1 MDTKALYDI
10 LRQHPFLEGFK
21 PPHIQKMAE
30 MAHEVEFARDQVIFR
45 EGDECGLFYLI
56 LEGKVAL
63 EASAPGRI
71 MRISTLGAG
80 DELGW
85 SSLLM
90 EDGKQFQA
98 RTLETV
104 RALAFDAARLRQT
117 CEQDHGFGYL
127 LMRQLLRVVSQRLL
141 ATRVQLLD
149 LYAPR
154 GVKLI

>member
-1 MDTKALYDI
+1 MDTKALYDV

-21 PPHIQKMAE
+21 PPHIQKMVE
-30 MAHEVEFARDQVIFR
+30 MAHEVHFARDQTIFR
-45 EGDECGLFYLI
+45 EGDECGIFYLI

-63 EASAPGRI
+63 EVSAPGRI
-71 MRISTLGAG
+71 MRISTQGAG

-90 EDGKQFQA
+90 EESKHFQA
-98 RTLETV
+98 RTLEPV
-104 RALAFDAARLRQT
+104 RALAFDAIRLRQT

-127 LMRQLLRVVSQRLL
+127 LMRQLLVVVSQRLQ
-141 ATRVQLLD
+141 ATRLQLLD

>member
-1 MDTKALYDI
+1 MDTQALYDV

-21 PPHIQKMAE
+21 PPHVQKMAE
-30 MAHEVEFARDQVIFR
+30 IAHEVQFGRDHSIFR

-63 EASAPGRI
+63 EVSAPGRI
-71 MRISTLGAG
+71 MRISTLGPG

-90 EDGKQFQA
+90 KESKHFNA
-98 RTLETV
+98 RTLEPV

-127 LMRQLLRVVSQRLL
+127 LMQQLVRVVAQRLH
-141 ATRVQLLD
+141 ATRLQLLD

-154 GVKLI
+154 GMKLI

>member
-1 MDTKALYDI
+1 
-10 LRQHPFLEGFK
+10 
-21 PPHIQKMAE
+21 
-30 MAHEVEFARDQVIFR
+30 
-45 EGDECGLFYLI
+45 
-56 LEGKVAL
+56 
-63 EASAPGRI
+63 
-71 MRISTLGAG
+71 MRITTLAAG

-90 EDGKQFQA
+90 EDRKHFQA
-98 RTLETV
+98 RTLEPV

-127 LMRQLLRVVSQRLL
+127 LMRALLRVVSGRLQD
-141 ATRVQLLD
+141 TRMQLLD

>member
-1 MDTKALYDI
+1 MDTKALYDV

-30 MAHEVEFARDQVIFR
+30 IAHEVRFGRDQSIFR

-63 EASAPGRI
+63 EVSAPGRI
-71 MRISTLGAG
+71 MRISTLGPG

-90 EDGKQFQA
+90 EESKHFNA
-98 RTLETV
+98 RTLEPV

-127 LMRQLLRVVSQRLL
+127 LMQQLVRVVAQRLH
-141 ATRVQLLD
+141 ATRLQLLD

-154 GVKLI
+154 GMKLI

>member
-10 LRQHPFLEGFK
+10 LREHPFLEGFK

-30 MAHEVEFARDQVIFR
+30 MAHEVQFARDHVIFR
-45 EGDECGLFYLI
+45 EGDECGIFYLI

-71 MRISTLGAG
+71 FRISALGAG
-80 DELGW
+80 DEVGW

-90 EDGKQFQA
+90 EESKHFRA
-98 RTLETV
+98 RTLEPV
-104 RALAFDAARLRQT
+104 RALAFDAMRLRQT

-127 LMRQLLRVVSQRLL
+127 LMRQLVRVVAQRLQ

>member
-1 MDTKALYDI
+1 MDTKSLYDV
-10 LRQHPFLEGFK
+10 LREHPFLEGFK

-30 MAHEVEFARDQVIFR
+30 LAHEVQFTRDQVIFR
-45 EGDECGLFYLI
+45 EGDECGMFYLI

-63 EASAPGRI
+63 EVSAPGRI
-71 MRISTLGAG
+71 MRITTLGAG

-90 EDGKQFQA
+90 EDRKHFKA
-98 RTLETV
+98 RTLEPV
-104 RALAFDAARLRQT
+104 RALAFDATRLRQT

-127 LMRQLLRVVSQRLL
+127 LMRALLRVVAGRLQD
-141 ATRVQLLD
+141 TRMQLLD

>member
-1 MDTKALYDI
+1 MDPKALYEV

-21 PPHIQKMAE
+21 PPHVQKMAE
-30 MAHEVEFARDQVIFR
+30 MAHEVQFTRDQVIFR
-45 EGDECGLFYLI
+45 EGDECGIFYLI

-63 EASAPGRI
+63 EVSAPGRI

-80 DELGW
+80 DEMGW

-90 EDGKQFQA
+90 EDGKHFQA
-98 RTLETV
+98 RTLEPV
-104 RALAFDAARLRQT
+104 RALAFDSTRLRQT

-127 LMRQLLRVVSQRLL
+127 LMRQLLRVVAQRLQ
-141 ATRVQLLD
+141 ATRIQLMD

-154 GVKLI
+154 AVKMI